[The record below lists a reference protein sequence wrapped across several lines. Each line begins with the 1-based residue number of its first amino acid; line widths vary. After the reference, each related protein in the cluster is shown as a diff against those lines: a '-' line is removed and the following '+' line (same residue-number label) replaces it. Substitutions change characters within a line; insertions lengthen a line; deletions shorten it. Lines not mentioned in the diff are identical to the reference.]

1 MNHTRARS
9 LASPSRA
16 EAEGVGVGV
25 GVAWRGAA
33 RRAAAGRAVRVHGAA
48 ERDVTCKCSAVRCDV
63 MC

>member
-1 MNHTRARS
+1 MNHARARS

-25 GVAWRGAA
+25 AWRGTA